1 MNKYAVLDLSGLLLT
16 GFVTDKISSLSVLL
30 FSLIFSFF
38 EYETLKLMFQQC
50 LFKLQFPQSL
60 EAFLRVEVVLYFGS
74 N

>member
-16 GFVTDKISSLSVLL
+16 GFVTDKISLSVLL

-38 EYETLKLMFQQC
+38 EYETLKLMFQHC